1 MAILDI
7 SKIVMYHFHYDF
19 FMTMYHEA
27 KLLFTD
33 TDGFWHHIPTESDL
47 YDDIRKQYWF
57 DFSNY
62 VEDHPN
68 YDASNKLVPGKFKD
82 EMGRKLIEEFVG
94 LLSSHVGGW

>member
-1 MAILDI
+1 M
-7 SKIVMYHFHYDF
+7 FN
-19 FMTMYHEA
+19 
-27 KLLFTD
+27 D
-33 TDGFWHHIPTESDL
+33 TDSFCHHIPTESDL

-68 YDASNKLVPGKFKD
+68 HDASNKLVPGKFKD

-94 LLSSHVGGW
+94 LLQVMWGDGRPLFQHTSFPATPGCHR